1 MQTGTQSSR
10 RFPGERSLP
19 QPCVKGRGSDPPSDC
34 TLCRNSH
41 WPHGSTSTSRCEQ
54 RSGDEGLAAPYP
66 SGAGETG
73 LAHPLLRR
81 HPPVCVCPGR
91 CRRACRC
98 PGSPGIART
107 PARSPPGAA
116 PDEALGPGKGNRDTE
131 AAVSSQPAKAKGRS
145 DGSEKGCCGRCCTR
159 PQEPLSL
166 HSAQEWI
173 WPTATSCADIS
184 LPPLCTRTTQP
195 PHSCPSQNAAAAT
208 AEPQPT
214 HRAYQLLS
222 GTRSRTCLPMGSG
235 LVTVVLKKPSHS
247 SLPYSPAQWLCR
259 LPVWGRHQGMRVL
272 NCRSAGSHGLPAG
285 GNRAQGFPLSYRPR
299 SRLEGRMARKLGG

>member
-1 MQTGTQSSR
+1 MQTGTQSSC

-54 RSGDEGLAAPYP
+54 RSGDGGLALLHHTHQVQGKPGSP
-66 SGAGETG
+66 ST
-73 LAHPLLRR
+73 LLRS

-116 PDEALGPGKGNRDTE
+116 PDEALGPGKGNGDTE

-159 PQEPLSL
+159 PQGPLSL
-166 HSAQEWI
+166 DSAQEWI
-173 WPTATSCADIS
+173 WLTGDLT
-184 LPPLCTRTTQP
+184 
-195 PHSCPSQNAAAAT
+195 HSDQ
-208 AEPQPT
+208 
-214 HRAYQLLS
+214 
-222 GTRSRTCLPMGSG
+222 
-235 LVTVVLKKPSHS
+235 
-247 SLPYSPAQWLCR
+247 LCR
-259 LPVWGRHQGMRVL
+259 HLPAPSLHPNNGAPTFMPL
-272 NCRSAGSHGLPAG
+272 PKCSGSHG
-285 GNRAQGFPLSYRPR
+285 
-299 SRLEGRMARKLGG
+299 